1 PQLVAQWKLKRFKPH
16 VVRVVAYLKAQVLKT
31 KMRRT
36 VLPAL
41 TAKVV
46 LMDIAKHTHAMQ
58 RVSAY
63 LRWRMRRTR
72 YRRLVLHSL
81 EFQTAR
87 AKILLASMPSLK
99 LAMDAFMQVVKRR
112 LVRWRLQHVLV
123 EMVSKAKW
131 KEHWSSV
138 TKEEKSQ
145 LANDMFEMFAIDVDD
160 E

>member
-1 PQLVAQWKLKRFKPH
+1 MVIRPFVHSFRLRKVVLPQLVAQWKLKRFKPH
-16 VVRVVAYLKAQVLKT
+16 VVRVVAYLQAQVLNT

-81 EFQTAR
+81 KFTNR
-87 AKILLASMPSLK
+87 AGHDPLG
-99 LAMDAFMQVVKRR
+99 
-112 LVRWRLQHVLV
+112 
-123 EMVSKAKW
+123 
-131 KEHWSSV
+131 
-138 TKEEKSQ
+138 
-145 LANDMFEMFAIDVDD
+145 VDGD
-160 E
+160 CEVDHMYLCKCGRVW